1 MSHGMPMRLLMVVL
15 AFSPIAFLLCL
26 IGLGFAFDTT
36 MGSLLGDVAIFV
48 PLVFLAF
55 SKNIA
60 LSPLCRRS
68 LRWAL
73 ASLMLLVPAMALHF
87 APIYSAKF
95 AHMNQ
100 IRLDPPPHEMPAEG
114 ATFLRGLSVKDGVMI
129 LKWKSGEAHDNPS
142 PYSACDSDDWNYP
155 PSHFNDENGNGLDF
169 RLIGAD
175 LLHFQDDRGGY
186 ADIKW
191 NGKQFIL
198 VASHSSGLA
207 DSAKAPTAAAK
218 FAGKLGD
225 LLLILSPMLAWLLVT
240 RFALQ
245 HSQESA
251 ATSPSLVPAAFFQIA
266 GMIVLG
272 FALLSAPATPDE
284 VSGGLLVLILLCALA
299 CSLAG
304 LSILGWHLCRLQL
317 QTTP

>member
-1 MSHGMPMRLLMVVL
+1 MVVL

-36 MGSLLGDVAIFV
+36 MGSLVGDVAVFV
-48 PLVFLAF
+48 PLAFLAF
-55 SKNIA
+55 SKNVV
-60 LSPLCRRS
+60 LSPICRRS

-73 ASLMLLVPAMALHF
+73 ASLILLIPAMALHF

-95 AHMNQ
+95 VHVNQ

-155 PSHFNDENGNGLDF
+155 PSHFNYENGNGLDF

-175 LLHFQDDRGGY
+175 LLLFQDDRGGY

-198 VASHSSGLA
+198 VASHSSGVA

-251 ATSPSLVPAAFFQIA
+251 TTSPSLVPAAFFQIA
-266 GMIVLG
+266 GMIVLS
-272 FALLSAPATPDE
+272 FAVLSAPATPDE